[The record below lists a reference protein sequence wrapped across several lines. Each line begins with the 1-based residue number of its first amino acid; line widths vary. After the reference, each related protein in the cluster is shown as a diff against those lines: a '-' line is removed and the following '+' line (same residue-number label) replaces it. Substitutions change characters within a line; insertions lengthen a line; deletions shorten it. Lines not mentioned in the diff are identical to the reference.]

1 MHKLTRKQSARY
13 NNLLEE
19 KCRLVQL
26 LQYSQNR
33 CRELQQRKAPA
44 WMIERYTQDIEIFM
58 QRLEHMESEIGDLI
72 DLQYKR

>member
-1 MHKLTRKQSARY
+1 MHKLTREQSARY

-19 KCRLVQL
+19 KCRLVHL

-33 CRELQQRKAPA
+33 RRDLQRRKASA
-44 WMIERYTQDIEIFM
+44 WMIERCTQDIKIFM